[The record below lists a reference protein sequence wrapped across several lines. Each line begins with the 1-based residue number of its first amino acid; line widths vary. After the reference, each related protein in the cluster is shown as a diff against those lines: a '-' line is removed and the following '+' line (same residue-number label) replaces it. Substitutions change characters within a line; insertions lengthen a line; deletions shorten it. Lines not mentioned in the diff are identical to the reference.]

1 MELLQLKQ
9 KRAALIPEM
18 KEAAKK
24 AADART
30 KGEESRA
37 AEYDAE
43 FDRAEKEERELT
55 SQIQRLERIE
65 ESERR
70 AAADHL
76 NKLDERGQK
85 PEGPAKTADY
95 ESAFRTWFTRG
106 MEALSPEERSLLS
119 EKRGTADQVTTSNGL
134 GGFTIPTGFLPEL
147 ERAMKDYSGIMQ
159 VARLLRTAS
168 GNVLYIPTEDDTSTV
183 ANKIGEGSAI
193 TVQDLTFAQRQ
204 LDAYKYST
212 QMRISWELMQDS
224 AFNLEAE
231 VRNVFGA
238 RFGRAM
244 NETCTIGDG
253 TGDPNGVV
261 TASTLG
267 KQTASATAITF
278 NEMIDLLHSVDP
290 AYRISPSSGFM
301 MHDAILAVLKKI
313 TLGSGDISP
322 LWLPSVR
329 QGDPDT
335 ILGKPYWINQ
345 AMDSTVAATKKPVLF
360 GDFSKYVI
368 RLVQDVT
375 VIRLNERYADNGLVG
390 FVGWA
395 RWDGECVNTAAIKHL
410 LN

>member
-24 AADART
+24 SADARA
-30 KGEESRA
+30 KGEDTRA

-43 FDRAEKEERELT
+43 FDRAEKEERELS

-85 PEGPAKTADY
+85 PEGSAKTADY

-168 GNVLYIPTEDDTSTV
+168 GNVLYIPTEDDTSTQ

-278 NEMIDLLHSVDP
+278 NDMIDLLHSVDP
-290 AYRISPSSGFM
+290 AYRMSPSAGFM
-301 MHDAILAVLKKI
+301 LHDAILAVLKKI
-313 TLGSGDISP
+313 TLGTGDISP

-329 QGDPDT
+329 EGEPDT